1 MNSLAIAN
9 ITIDV
14 EKSKLIE
21 LSIKLR
27 RIKYDVFR
35 MYDARHFESDE

>member
-1 MNSLAIAN
+1 MNSLATLNIAV
-9 ITIDV
+9 DV
-14 EKSKLIE
+14 EKLIE